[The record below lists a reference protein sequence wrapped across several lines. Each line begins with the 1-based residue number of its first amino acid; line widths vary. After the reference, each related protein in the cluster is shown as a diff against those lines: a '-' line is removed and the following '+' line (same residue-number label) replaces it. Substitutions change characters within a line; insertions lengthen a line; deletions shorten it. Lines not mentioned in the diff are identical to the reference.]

1 LRGKPATPNLPT
13 YLRGKVKKEDS
24 ELTSGFSSFFLNRHI
39 ENINKFEG
47 VEWVTME
54 TICDTWKA
62 KNSPPKG
69 ALLPAEPGAI
79 LKDRNL
85 KLKVQE

>member
-1 LRGKPATPNLPT
+1 
-13 YLRGKVKKEDS
+13 
-24 ELTSGFSSFFLNRHI
+24 
-39 ENINKFEG
+39 
-47 VEWVTME
+47 ME
-54 TICDTWKA
+54 KICDDWKA
-62 KNSPPKG
+62 KNKPPKG

>member
-1 LRGKPATPNLPT
+1 MRSSAWLDDARAVSYILLPS
-13 YLRGKVKKEDS
+13 LGEKRNKKTDVWF
-24 ELTSGFSSFFLNRHI
+24 GNRHI

-54 TICDTWKA
+54 TICDDWKA
-62 KNSPPKG
+62 KNKPPKG

-79 LKDRNL
+79 LKNRNL

>member
-1 LRGKPATPNLPT
+1 ML
-13 YLRGKVKKEDS
+13 S
-24 ELTSGFSSFFLNRHI
+24 TSHI

-54 TICDTWKA
+54 TICDTFKA
-62 KNSPPKG
+62 KNTPPKG
-69 ALLPAEPGAI
+69 ALLPAQRGEI
-79 LKDRNL
+79 QKNREL

>member
-1 LRGKPATPNLPT
+1 MFPRRQRLLDQPEWRQRSKI
-13 YLRGKVKKEDS
+13 S
-24 ELTSGFSSFFLNRHI
+24 QLTFDCSHI

-54 TICDTWKA
+54 TICDTFKG
-62 KNSPPKG
+62 KNKPPRG